1 MCGSA
6 PYLSLMT
13 STTQRPSSVLQGE
26 EEGGNRGW
34 TIAQLDSERDT
45 HTHTHTHTHTQTH
58 THRHSAAHPC
68 RSWPATVATP
78 RLSTYNLNFWSS
90 AAQQSKDRAD
100 TSSLHYFPHATM
112 CTHTHTVGRTQTDP
126 PTFTALIKEVLTV
139 VCTEDKEKAAVGGE
153 GGEKQSDHT
162 AALKWQLS

>member
-34 TIAQLDSERDT
+34 TIAQLDSERETHTQTQT
-45 HTHTHTHTHTQTH
+45 HTHTHTHTHRHTHTQTH

-90 AAQQSKDRAD
+90 TAQQSKDRAD

-112 CTHTHTVGRTQTDP
+112 CTHTHTHTLLAGLKQTHLP
-126 PTFTALIKEVLTV
+126 SLL
-139 VCTEDKEKAAVGGE
+139 
-153 GGEKQSDHT
+153 
-162 AALKWQLS
+162 